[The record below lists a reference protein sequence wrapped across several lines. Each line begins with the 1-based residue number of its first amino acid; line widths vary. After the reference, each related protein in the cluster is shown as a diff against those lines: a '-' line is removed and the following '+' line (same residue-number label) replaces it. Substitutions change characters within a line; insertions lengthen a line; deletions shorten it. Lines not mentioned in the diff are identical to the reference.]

1 MTYQLIIVDDEPL
14 ARTRLTRLMEAHT
27 EFSVVADFGN
37 GLDCLDWLASNSA
50 DVVLLDIQMPGLTG
64 LETAARLRELPNPP
78 VVIFCT
84 AYDEHA
90 LDAFG
95 VNAIDYLLKPISK
108 VDLQRALTRA
118 HTWLSSEASTDDA
131 SEDTTADQSVADE
144 QPDSPARKHLTAR
157 THMGLQL
164 IPIDDVFYFTADQK
178 YVNVVHMEGETLID
192 DSLRQLENEFG
203 ERFVR
208 VHRGALV
215 SRHRIERLGSVE
227 GSGHQVYLR
236 GLRDGIN
243 VSRRHLADV
252 RRIMKSL

>member
-1 MTYQLIIVDDEPL
+1 MTYRLIIVDDEPL
-14 ARTRLTRLMEAHT
+14 ARTRLQRLLEDQSGF
-27 EFSVVADFGN
+27 EVVAELESGQA
-37 GLDCLDWLASNSA
+37 CLDWLESQSA
-50 DVVLLDIQMPGLTG
+50 DAVLLDIQMPGLTG
-64 LETAARLRELPNPP
+64 LETAARIQLLEKPP

-95 VNAIDYLLKPISK
+95 VKAIDYLLKP
-108 VDLQRALTRA
+108 VRREDLQRS
-118 HTWLSSEASTDDA
+118 LSRA
-131 SEDTTADQSVADE
+131 SEWLQHNSNDATSEDA
-144 QPDSPARKHLTAR
+144 ARSHLTAR

-178 YVNVVHMEGETLID
+178 YVNVVHTEGETLID
-192 DSLRQLENEFG
+192 DSLRQLEDEFG

-208 VHRGALV
+208 VHRSALV
-215 SRHRIERLGSVE
+215 ARNRIERLGSVE

-236 GLRDGIN
+236 GLRDGVS

-252 RRIMKSL
+252 RRVMKSM

>member
-1 MTYQLIIVDDEPL
+1 MTYRLIIVDDEPL
-14 ARTRLTRLMEAHT
+14 ARTRLQRLLEDQSGF
-27 EFSVVADFGN
+27 EVVAELESGQA
-37 GLDCLDWLASNSA
+37 CLDWLESQSA
-50 DVVLLDIQMPGLTG
+50 DAVLLDIQMPGLTG
-64 LETAARLRELPNPP
+64 LETAARIQLLEKPP

-95 VNAIDYLLKPISK
+95 VKAIDYLLKP
-108 VDLQRALTRA
+108 VRREDLQRS
-118 HTWLSSEASTDDA
+118 LSRA
-131 SEDTTADQSVADE
+131 SEWLQHNGNDATSEDA
-144 QPDSPARKHLTAR
+144 ARSHLTAR

-178 YVNVVHMEGETLID
+178 YVNVVHTEGETLID
-192 DSLRQLENEFG
+192 DSLRQLEDEFG

-208 VHRGALV
+208 VHRSALV
-215 SRHRIERLGSVE
+215 ARNRIERLGSVE

-236 GLRDGIN
+236 GLRDGVS

-252 RRIMKSL
+252 RRVMKSM